1 MSNVLKLI
9 WGMFIMNQ
17 LSGCAET
24 ADVNSSPIRVATFN
38 VSMDATN
45 YVKQGHT
52 PVGGALSQNLVVGD
66 HPQIKN
72 IAEIIQRNN
81 PDIILLNEFDY
92 SEQSAQ
98 DIQLFLAN
106 YLQVSQS
113 GANAIRYP
121 YFYAA
126 PVNTGVDS
134 GLDLDK
140 DGVASGTKG
149 DAFGFG
155 FFPGHYGM
163 LVLSKYP
170 IQQEQ
175 VRTFQ
180 NFLWKDM
187 PDNLL
192 TTIKEQSGQDYYSQQ
207 AQQILRLSSKSHW
220 DIPIKIGNQTLH
232 VLASHPTPPVF
243 DGPENRNGKRNH
255 DEIRFWI
262 DYISRDVLAD
272 SQSSYIYDDKG
283 NRGGFVGQHFV
294 IAGDLNAS
302 PDEGDGIKSGI
313 KGLLNH
319 ALVNNTY
326 IPTSEGAKSN
336 KVASDYAT
344 QHTASW
350 GMRADYVLPSTTLEI
365 TNGGVFWPLV
375 DAPLYRLVEDRQSSS
390 DHRLV
395 WVDIILENRK

>member
-1 MSNVLKLI
+1 MKLRVAFL
-9 WGMFIMNQ
+9 MVVALSQ
-17 LSGCAET
+17 LAQAEQ
-24 ADVNSSPIRVATFN
+24 IRVATFN

-45 YVKQGHT
+45 YVEQGQT
-52 PVGGALSQNLVVGD
+52 PKGGELAKNLVAGD

-92 SEQSAQ
+92 SEHSAK
-98 DIQLFLAN
+98 DIQLFLVN
-106 YLQVSQS
+106 YLHVSQS
-113 GANAIRYP
+113 ESNVIRYP

-170 IQQEQ
+170 IQQER

-192 TTIKEQSGQDYYSQQ
+192 TTIKDENGQDYYNQE

-220 DIPIKIGNQTLH
+220 DIPIKVNNQTLH
-232 VLASHPTPPVF
+232 LLASHPTPPVF

-255 DEIRFWI
+255 DEIRFWT

-272 SQSSYIYDDKG
+272 NKSSYIYDDKG
-283 NRGGFVGQHFV
+283 NRGGFAGQHFV

-302 PDEGDGIKSGI
+302 PDEGDGNKAAI
-313 KGLLNH
+313 KGLLSH
-319 ALVNNTY
+319 ALVNDKVL
-326 IPTSEGAKSN
+326 PTSAGAKEHTPDIQY
-336 KVASDYAT
+336 AST
-344 QHTASW
+344 HTAAW
-350 GMRADYVLPSTTLEI
+350 RMRADYVLPSTTL
-365 TNGGVFWPLV
+365 NVQGSGVFWPKNDDL
-375 DAPLYRLVEDRQSSS
+375 LFRLIKDRKTSS